1 MITKEIVLSIL
12 KDSIQKI
19 EQNKCE
25 LSEEDVYQVLKQVA
39 HIPMSKSDAYKY
51 MELSRTAFD
60 YKISKGELPR
70 GQKRKG
76 FNELVWYKDQLD
88 EYKS

>member
-1 MITKEIVLSIL
+1 
-12 KDSIQKI
+12 
-19 EQNKCE
+19 
-25 LSEEDVYQVLKQVA
+25 
-39 HIPMSKSDAYKY
+39 MSKSDAYKY

-76 FNELVWYKDQLD
+76 FNELVWYKD
-88 EYKS
+88 